1 MKNVMK
7 NYKTLA
13 IALFAALSVASTS
26 NVMANEEVKPKSS
39 VIDLKFIG
47 NIENQPVFQL
57 NVNNTENDEYIVT
70 FRDEQNNIL
79 YSGKLKGTNIT
90 KNFQL
95 SSEDGGDEN
104 TMSVEVRSK
113 KTSKSEVYKINRTR
127 SFTEEIVVNKL

>member
-70 FRDEQNNIL
+70 FRDDQNNVL

-95 SSEDGGDEN
+95 SSEDGGDAN

>member
-26 NVMANEEVKPKSS
+26 NVMANEGVKPKSN
-39 VIDLKFIG
+39 IDLKFIG

-57 NVNNTENDEYIVT
+57 NVNNTEDDEYIVT
-70 FRDEQNNIL
+70 FRDEQNNVL
-79 YSGKLKGTNIT
+79 YSGKLKGINIT

-95 SSEDGGDEN
+95 STEDDVNN
-104 TMSVEVRSK
+104 TMSVEVRSRK
-113 KTSKSEVYKINRTR
+113 SNKSEVYKINRTR
-127 SFTEEIVVNKL
+127 SFTDEIVVNKI